1 MARFLIAD
9 DHAVVR
15 RGLRLIIVDELPG
28 ASVGEAGNALEAL
41 DLLRKEKWDA
51 IVLDISMP
59 GGSGLE
65 LIKDVRLLSPR
76 LPILVLSMHP
86 EDQFAVRVLKAG
98 ANGYLTKESAPD
110 QLIIA
115 LNKVMQGGTYVSAA
129 LGETLA
135 LGLRSETDR
144 PAHEQLSD
152 REFQVM
158 RMLAGGQTP
167 TQVGEELCLSVKTVS
182 TYRSR
187 ILEKLNLKTSAE
199 LTRYAIEHKLVD

>member
-15 RGLRLIIVDELPG
+15 RGLRHIIVEDLPG
-28 ASVGEAGNALEAL
+28 SSVGEAGNALEAL
-41 DLLRKEKWDA
+41 DLLRKEAWDA
-51 IVLDISMP
+51 LVLDISMP

-65 LIKDVRLLSPR
+65 LIKDVRLMSPR

-110 QLIIA
+110 QLIVA
-115 LNKVMQGGTYVSAA
+115 LHKVISGGTYVSPS
-129 LGETLA
+129 LA
-135 LGLRSETDR
+135 ESLVFGLRVDSSR
-144 PAHEQLSD
+144 PPHELLSD

-158 RMLAGGQTP
+158 RMLASGETP
-167 TQVGEELCLSVKTVS
+167 TKVAEELFLSVKTVS
-182 TYRSR
+182 TYRTR
-187 ILEKLNLKTSAE
+187 ILEKLQLKTSAE
-199 LTRYAIEHKLVD
+199 LT